1 MREKVCGQSIG
12 FGLGLGHR
20 AGTAGIISET
30 SEASY
35 SYRTENVVR
44 EAILLYQPVAI
55 CIMILKHFSLASIW
69 PLVSCL
75 A

>member
-1 MREKVCGQSIG
+1 MWTEYWVW
-12 FGLGLGHR
+12 
-20 AGTAGIISET
+20 AGPWSRGRNGRIIISET